1 MDWLVQL
8 KGSTFDS
15 EGSAQASACSRKGGS
30 VPTIPLSPARRAI
43 TGDGRLGAFA
53 VQLDFA
59 EPTVVVALHG
69 ELDALTAPMVRA
81 IVDTL
86 EEQTHTRVTLDLS
99 CVTFLGAGG
108 LGLIAGTAAQL
119 RHAGGDLVLRSP
131 TAQVLRILDIT
142 GMSGRITIED
152 PRPLVALHADLVRSA
167 WGPTRDDIVDDK
179 LRKVVTIAAKAIL
192 GADGVSVSL
201 SRDGRIKTVAAS
213 NDTVLRMDDHQ
224 YSTGEGPCLSAAAD
238 GVAFDI
244 ERLLDEQRWPEFVPR
259 AIDEGIASI
268 LSSPLLTDAGSIGAL
283 NIYSSTAAA
292 FGAHQRELAV
302 AFATHASEIV
312 AGADTGMTDD
322 ELDLRIADAL
332 QSRTVLALAQGI
344 LMARSHVNADQAS
357 AVLHRAA
364 RDAGISTLS
373 EASGVVASTREPVVE
388 LGHG

>member
-1 MDWLVQL
+1 M
-8 KGSTFDS
+8 
-15 EGSAQASACSRKGGS
+15 
-30 VPTIPLSPARRAI
+30 PTIRLSPARQVTPRA
-43 TGDGRLGAFA
+43 DGRLGRFA
-53 VQLDFA
+53 VKLDFG
-59 EPTVVVALHG
+59 ERTVVVTLHG

-86 EEQTHTRVTLDLS
+86 EEQAHTSVTLDLS
-99 CVTFLGAGG
+99 AVTFLGAGG
-108 LGLIAGTAAQL
+108 LGVIAGSAAQL
-119 RHAGGDLVLRSP
+119 RQAGGDLVLRSP

-142 GMSGRITIED
+142 GMSGRISIED

-167 WGPTRDDIVDDK
+167 WGPTRDDVVDDK

-201 SRDGRIKTVAAS
+201 SRDGRVKTVAAS
-213 NDTVLRMDDHQ
+213 NHTVLRMDDHQ
-224 YSTGEGPCLSAAAD
+224 YGTGEGPCLSAAAD

-244 ERLLDEQRWPEFVPR
+244 ERLGDEDRWPTFVPL
-259 AIDEGIASI
+259 AISEGIASI
-268 LSSPLLTDAGSIGAL
+268 LSTPLLTDAGSIGAL

-302 AFATHASEIV
+302 AFAAHASEIV
-312 AGADTGMTDD
+312 AGADTGMTDE
-322 ELDLRIADAL
+322 ELDARIAAAL

-364 RDAGISTLS
+364 RDAGVTTLS
-373 EASGVVASTREPVVE
+373 EASDVVASTRDPDAG
-388 LGHG
+388 LDRG